1 MAEEGK
7 DSRGE
12 NAGDKPPRAP
22 YVKPAFTW
30 EEPLGDRPNL
40 MAACGQRPAEGD
52 DCTAAPFS

>member
-7 DSRGE
+7 DPKGE
-12 NAGDKPPRAP
+12 AVPEQPRRTP
-22 YVKPAFTW
+22 YVKPAVTW